1 MPAAP
6 PSYEQVVG
14 GGGLYPQVPEK
25 GGPPPA
31 NYNPPGAVPYPQ
43 QQHVPAPTTQVIT
56 QVQYVQAP
64 SFGHRPVN
72 MTCPH
77 CQQNIT
83 TATRS
88 ESSAMAWI
96 LCGALCVFGIWPC
109 CLIPFCVDSMQ
120 AVTHSC
126 PACKITL
133 GRYKGG
139 L

>member
-1 MPAAP
+1 MPVAP

-31 NYNPPGAVPYPQ
+31 DYNPPGDVPYPQ
-43 QQHVPAPTTQVIT
+43 QQHVPTTTQVIT

-64 SFGHRPVN
+64 SFGYRPVN

-83 TATRS
+83 TR
-88 ESSAMAWI
+88 
-96 LCGALCVFGIWPC
+96 
-109 CLIPFCVDSMQ
+109 
-120 AVTHSC
+120 
-126 PACKITL
+126 
-133 GRYKGG
+133 
-139 L
+139 